1 MRGAAMTK
9 TALKTGVAMAC
20 VASLIG
26 CQRAQTGT
34 QARINC
40 PPPVTPVTVPS
51 VVDSAPYPIRV
62 QADCINANTPVPVVH
77 ITLWN
82 VEDLHLES
90 SVLLQYPSD
99 QHGNKSQGRTVQPNP
114 TPLPNPTPYPKT
126 STYVDFDARAYL
138 TGPGKVVLI
147 ELELKDPGGY
157 AFKPGKDNAVYT
169 SDAANGQMFCV
180 KAPMVVPPNQ
190 KLVSFYARYV
200 PPVGNKSLY
209 GAYHFRL
216 VTPQG
221 TDFTDVKAVDPKVQ
235 NNG

>member
-1 MRGAAMTK
+1 MTK
-9 TALKTGVAMAC
+9 TALKTGVAIVC

-26 CQRAQTGT
+26 CQRLQTRSE
-34 QARINC
+34 ARLYC
-40 PPPVTPVTVPS
+40 PPPVAPVTVPS
-51 VVDSAPYPIRV
+51 VLESIPYGIRV
-62 QADCINANTPVPVVH
+62 QTDCVNANTPVPVVH

-82 VEDLHLES
+82 VGDPHLES

-99 QHGNKSQGRTVQPNP
+99 LHGNQHQGRTVQPNP
-114 TPLPNPTPYPKT
+114 APLPNPTPYPKT

-138 TGPGKVVLI
+138 TAPGKVVLI
-147 ELELKDPGGY
+147 ELELQDPAGY

-180 KAPMVVPPNQ
+180 KAPMFVGRNQ
-190 KLVSFYARYV
+190 KVVRFYARYV
-200 PPVGNKSLY
+200 PPVGGKSLY

-221 TDFTDVKAVDPKVQ
+221 ADFTDVKAVDPKVR